1 MPVLGAAGLLWL
13 AGGGAATQAAPAADI
28 PARHV
33 EPSHEFTLSEE
44 EVSDVSLATF
54 YVFDKERA
62 SPPAFTLA
70 RACGRCGGCA
80 RCAAGRCAVGRC
92 VAAAARSAPA
102 PAVAAAVA
110 PAIVIQR
117 VAATPVERTSF
128 GSRPGSVRIER
139 VAPYRWSPSQ
149 QLRQLGDVGGDA
161 PTRIKEAANT
171 AASTD

>member
-1 MPVLGAAGLLWL
+1 MTQAKQASKRKRRSKTVPVLGAAGLLWL

-33 EPSHEFTLSEE
+33 EPSDEFTLSEE

-62 SPPAFTLA
+62 APPAFTLA

-80 RCAAGRCAVGRC
+80 RCAAGRCAAGRC
-92 VAAAARSAPA
+92 AVGAWCAASSAAARSAPA
-102 PAVAAAVA
+102 PAVAAAAA

-117 VAATPVERTSF
+117 VAATSVERTSF

-139 VAPYRWSPSQ
+139 VALYRW
-149 QLRQLGDVGGDA
+149 
-161 PTRIKEAANT
+161 
-171 AASTD
+171 